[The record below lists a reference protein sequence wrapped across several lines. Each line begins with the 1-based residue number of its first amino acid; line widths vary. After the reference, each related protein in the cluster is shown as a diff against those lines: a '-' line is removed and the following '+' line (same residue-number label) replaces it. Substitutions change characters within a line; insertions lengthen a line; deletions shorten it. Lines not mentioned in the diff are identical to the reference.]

1 MKKIIVGVDPS
12 ESAKTA
18 LRWAISNSE
27 AGDTIIA
34 CHTWQIYAVSGFD
47 VPPAY
52 NVIDIE
58 SDAEQFVKD
67 FVSDVQAS
75 LAGSQAGA
83 EIQTEVHQG
92 HAGRILI
99 ELSENADM
107 VVVGSRGYGGFRGLL
122 LGSVSTYVVHHAKC
136 PVVVVPCPDG
146 EEAVT

>member
-1 MKKIIVGVDPS
+1 MVGVDPS
-12 ESAKTA
+12 DAAKGA
-18 LRWAISNSE
+18 LRWAISNSTK
-27 AGDTIIA
+27 GDTILA
-34 CHTWQIYAVSGFD
+34 VHTWQIYAVSGFD

-58 SDAEQFVKD
+58 TDATKFLTD
-67 FVSDVQAS
+67 FV
-75 LAGSQAGA
+75 A
-83 EIQTEVHQG
+83 EVVVAMGDEPHATIETEVHQG

-136 PVVVVPCPDG
+136 PVVVVPYPEDETG
-146 EEAVT
+146 ET

>member
-12 ESAKTA
+12 ESAKNA
-18 LRWAISNSE
+18 MRWAITNSA
-27 AGDTIIA
+27 AGDTILA
-34 CHTWQIYAVSGFD
+34 VHTWQIYAVSGFD

-58 SDAEQFVKD
+58 TDAKQFTAD
-67 FVSDVQAS
+67 FVTEVEAS
-75 LAGSQAGA
+75 VAGDAAHGKI
-83 EIQTEVHQG
+83 ETEVHQG

-99 ELSENADM
+99 ELSEDADM

-136 PVVVVPCPDG
+136 PVVVVPCLDEEVDG
-146 EEAVT
+146 T